1 LPHAEKKADRYMF
14 TQLLAF
20 IKSRITV
27 VIFAVFLASCS
38 TPPARPAKLIS
49 GDYEYIKNYGSWL
62 IKKEMKKNSIQ
73 GLSIVLV
80 DDQKIVWAEGFGY
93 ADKANG
99 IKVKPDTVFRAGSL
113 SKIFTV
119 TAAMQL
125 VEQGKINLDSGLK
138 EYIPEFS
145 MKAHFADDA
154 PIKIRHLMNHHSGM
168 PTDYYKGMLSSDP
181 KAVSAMPGILKDEYL
196 AFEPD
201 TVFLY
206 SNPGMDMLG
215 LVLERVSGREYTL
228 MMRDMLLEPLGMK
241 NSSFSETAAKS
252 ALASK
257 SYRKKDKVNEAP
269 LRDVPAG
276 GLNTSVN
283 DLSRYMKMVF
293 ASGAIDGS
301 RILSSD
307 LVEKMLEVTNAGN
320 ELDMDLH
327 TGLGWILASTDL
339 KYAGRVAQHDGS
351 TIYQHAQLIILP
363 EAKLGIAVLSNT
375 STSAETVA
383 KVSTDILM
391 MALETKTGLKPP
403 ELKKTDT
410 GNYISQQELDS
421 YAGDY
426 SAMSGLINI
435 APQKGYLKVRL
446 LNYNFRLV
454 PRQDKKLKLE
464 FKLFGFIPIGL
475 GKIGEY
481 AFYKKKA
488 GSREV
493 LAVTVNNQD
502 FLFAEKYDRKAI
514 PEAWK
519 LRVGR
524 YLISNPGTD
533 QILFDDIRIKEK
545 AGLLVLSYKMPE
557 LVTVRLEYILDPLSD
572 TQVQIFGAFR
582 GMGDT
587 IRAIKTDDGSET
599 LMFSGYELKKEK

>member
-1 LPHAEKKADRYMF
+1 MF
-14 TQLLAF
+14 MQSVTHLKHHIAL
-20 IKSRITV
+20 
-27 VIFAVFLASCS
+27 VIAAVFLVSCS
-38 TPPARPAKLIS
+38 TPPARPAKLITD
-49 GDYEYIKNYGSWL
+49 DYNYVKDYGSWL
-62 IKKEMKKNSIQ
+62 INTEMKKNSIQ

-80 DDQKIVWAEGFGY
+80 DDQNTVWAEGFGY
-93 ADKANG
+93 ADSTRK

-125 VEQGKINLDSGLK
+125 VEQGRIKLDSRLK
-138 EYIPEFS
+138 DYIPEFS
-145 MKAHFADDA
+145 MKAHFTDDI
-154 PIKIRHLMNHHSGM
+154 PITIRHLMNHHSGM
-168 PTDYYKGMLSSDP
+168 PTDYYKGMLSSEP

-196 AFEPD
+196 AFKPD

-206 SNPGMDMLG
+206 SNLGMDMLG
-215 LVLERVSGREYTL
+215 LVLERAGRREYTL
-228 MMRDMLLEPLGMK
+228 LMKDMLLEPLGMR
-241 NSSFSETAAKS
+241 NSSFSETAVKS
-252 ALASK
+252 SLASR
-257 SYRKKDKVNEAP
+257 SYRKKEEVSEAP

-293 ASGAIDGS
+293 ADGTTDGK

-307 LVEKMLEVTNAGN
+307 SVRKMLEVSNAGN

-339 KYAGRVAQHDGS
+339 KYAGKVAQHDGS
-351 TIYQHAQLIILP
+351 TIYQHAQLITLP
-363 EAKLGIAVLSNT
+363 DAKLGIAVLSNT

-383 KVSTDILM
+383 KVANDILM
-391 MALETKTGLKPP
+391 LALETKTGLKPP
-403 ELKKTDT
+403 TLKKTVT
-410 GNYISQQELDS
+410 GNYITQQELDS

-435 APQKGYLKVRL
+435 APMKGYLKVRL
-446 LNYNFRLV
+446 LNFNFRLV

-464 FKLFGFIPIGL
+464 FKLFGLIPIGL

-481 AFYKKKA
+481 GFYKKNA
-488 GSREV
+488 GSSEV

-502 FLFAEKYDRKAI
+502 FLFAVKYDQKAI
-514 PEAWK
+514 PETWRSRA
-519 LRVGR
+519 GR
-524 YLISNPGTD
+524 YLISNPGSD

-557 LVTVRLEYILDPLSD
+557 LVTVKLEYILDPLSD
-572 TQVQIFGAFR
+572 NQAQVFGVFR

-587 IRAIKTDDGSET
+587 IRVIRAKDGSEA
-599 LMFSGYELKKEK
+599 LMFSGYELKKVK